1 MKSSTGRIKAQ
12 QRRTGARWFASTPRR
27 SLTQLKTAFQWKG
40 CIQTAARRHKS
51 GARLRLKRIQ
61 HRTRPHKRFSILLCG
76 LLFSLMRAGRNSLS
90 SENPRRKTAGAFFT
104 LLPVVRFC
112 AMVTVHPLRCGDGA
126 SFPASRWRT
135 KNTFAAVRPLATDGL
150 EGILPSGRGQP
161 CDARIAS
168 MSFGGMGL
176 GFL

>member
-40 CIQTAARRHKS
+40 CIQTAAHRHKS

-76 LLFSLMRAGRNSLS
+76 LLFSLMRAGRNSLT
-90 SENPRRKTAGAFFT
+90 SENPRRK
-104 LLPVVRFC
+104 PPERF
-112 AMVTVHPLRCGDGA
+112 LRCCRWCDFAPWSRCIPCDVATARPFPRRDGA
-126 SFPASRWRT
+126 PKTLSLRFDRSPPT
-135 KNTFAAVRPLATDGL
+135 G
-150 EGILPSGRGQP
+150 
-161 CDARIAS
+161 
-168 MSFGGMGL
+168 
-176 GFL
+176 